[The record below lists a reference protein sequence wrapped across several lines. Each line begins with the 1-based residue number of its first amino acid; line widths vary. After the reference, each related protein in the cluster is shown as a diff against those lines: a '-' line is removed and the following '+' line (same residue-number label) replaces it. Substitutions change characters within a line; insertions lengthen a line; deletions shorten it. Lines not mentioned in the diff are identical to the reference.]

1 MQNEVRIMM
10 PLALAE
16 AGEENIIVRVGGLPA
31 VKKHL
36 EDLGFAPGSSVTV
49 ISAMGGSVIV
59 NVKGARI
66 AISREMAQKIF
77 V

>member
-1 MQNEVRIMM
+1 M
-10 PLALAE
+10 PLIFAKP
-16 AGEENIIVRVGGLPA
+16 GEENIVKRVGGAPA

-36 EDLGFAPGSSVTV
+36 EDLGFAPGARVTV
-49 ISAMGGSVIV
+49 ISEIAGNVIV
-59 NVKGARI
+59 NVKDARI